1 MTCNLLVEGNTDM
14 TISLPAI
21 DTDDDVSDFDD
32 NCTLVANADQAGS
45 DGHAVGDAC
54 DEAEEVGVCRGADG
68 T

>member
-45 DGHAVGDAC
+45 DGQGVGDAC
-54 DEAEEVGVCRGADG
+54 DEAEEVGVCGGADG